1 MKNKEILSIKKNQK
15 TRSIIGGTLI
25 ILSVFM
31 MILPLILMLEDV
43 GQKLVLVIFGFLLMI
58 FGVLVIISAPVIN
71 RCLRCGENYGYYFRH
86 DHSYDNNED
95 HPEDECLI
103 NLQKK
108 LNNL

>member
-15 TRSIIGGTLI
+15 TRLIIGGTLI

>member
-1 MKNKEILSIKKNQK
+1 MKNKEIISIKKNQK